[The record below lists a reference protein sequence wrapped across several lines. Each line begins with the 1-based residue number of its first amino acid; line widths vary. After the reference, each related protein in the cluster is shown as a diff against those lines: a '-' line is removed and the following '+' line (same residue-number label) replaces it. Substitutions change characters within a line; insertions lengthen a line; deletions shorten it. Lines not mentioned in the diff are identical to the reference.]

1 MIRIP
6 HPVLVV
12 SLLSSIFTPH
22 YTSPIIII
30 HHHHPSSSIIIL
42 HHPSSSIIILHHP
55 SFIMIMYRWEPQNCK
70 FLISRRSFWRRSGF
84 ISRSTWGHPGV
95 FPQPGPLCEGE
106 WVGVKIK
113 FEKYS
118 FPTRSF
124 QGGWVGWN
132 INSGEILGVFAW
144 GGVEILPFTLLCS
157 RTEHQASY
165 STRAC
170 RTMLRPDP
178 HSTPRGLRT
187 PSQEPLNKLLRLLT
201 TQLIARTA
209 LH

>member
-70 FLISRRSFWRRSGF
+70 LLDSRRSFWRRSGF

-95 FPQPGPLCEGE
+95 IPQPGPLCEGE
-106 WVGVKIK
+106 WVGVKRI

-132 INSGEILGVFAW
+132 INSEKNPRRICLE
-144 GGVEILPFTLLCS
+144 GGGRNTSFHPYVLAYGIPSKLFN
-157 RTEHQASY
+157 
-165 STRAC
+165 AC
-170 RTMLRPDP
+170 MP
-178 HSTPRGLRT
+178 HH
-187 PSQEPLNKLLRLLT
+187 
-201 TQLIARTA
+201 AA
-209 LH
+209 A